1 MKGAVDGGLSV
12 PHSDKRFPGYNDGED
27 GEDGSYDPKIH
38 RDRIFGAHVD
48 KYISELKGD
57 SDAYKK

>member
-1 MKGAVDGGLSV
+1 MKGAVDGGLAI
-12 PHSDKRFPGYNDGED
+12 PHSEKRFPGYADGEE

-48 KYISELKGD
+48 KYIAELKGD
-57 SDAYKK
+57 ADAYKK